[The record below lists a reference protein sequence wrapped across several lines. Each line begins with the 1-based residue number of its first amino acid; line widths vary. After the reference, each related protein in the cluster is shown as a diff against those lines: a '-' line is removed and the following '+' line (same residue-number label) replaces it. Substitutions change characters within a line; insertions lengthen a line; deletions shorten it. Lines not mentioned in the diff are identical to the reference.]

1 MAVEA
6 SPGQVDIHGGTATVA
21 PNMQSARQR
30 LIASWGVAW
39 VSLVLGRAVWR
50 LTPVALE
57 PWVDGTMSL
66 GQQSVY
72 VGWLAANAYLEG
84 YRGFQLRFS
93 PRVVRRAVYLGK
105 NPRPLWVVLALPFC
119 MSLFHANRRQ
129 LVVSWVFIGA
139 LVVVIWWVR
148 TLPQPWRGII
158 DGGVVLGL
166 VWGIGVIWWLFARY
180 LTGEEVPPP
189 DDLPMEKTT
198 HGEPALG

>member
-1 MAVEA
+1 MEA
-6 SPGQVDIHGGTATVA
+6 EGSLGQVDIPRGTATVA
-21 PNMQSARQR
+21 PTMHSARER
-30 LIASWGVAW
+30 LIATWGIAW
-39 VSLVLGRAVWR
+39 VSLLLGRAVWR

-57 PWVDGTMSL
+57 PWTEAMMTPS
-66 GQQSVY
+66 QQWLY
-72 VGWLAANAYLEG
+72 VGWLVANAYLEG

-119 MSLFHANRRQ
+119 MSLFHATRRQ
-129 LVVSWVFIGA
+129 MVVSWVFIGA

-189 DDLPMEKTT
+189 EDLPLEKTT
-198 HGEPALG
+198 QSEPVLG